1 MTRGVGFWGVALLW
15 AGAAWAADSVEGVG
29 KLVLPAFD
37 VQKLQIEDEAARFK
51 EHPPRFAV
59 GRDVEYVPGKQVGW
73 VDHADGSSTWRLRVL
88 TPDAVHL
95 NFGFTRFHLPASATL
110 VIRSNDKSQV
120 LGPYT
125 AEHNAATGE
134 LWTQVLPGSEALIEL
149 KVATRERDLVDL
161 RLSRV
166 GQGYRGFGAASKFC
180 KSGSCNMDV
189 ACLAS
194 DDPWN
199 EPRRAVAAIT
209 VGGTDTCTG
218 SLVNNT
224 NGDRR
229 LLFATATHCGITIAN
244 VASVLAYFNYE
255 NPTCRTPG
263 STASGTP
270 IPKPNTTLAGQS
282 FLASTNNPFSGS
294 TPAGTRSDWTL
305 ITLAPSA
312 TQSSLNLY
320 WAGWDR
326 SAPPTPCAATP
337 GQPAS
342 TSGLCA
348 SIHHPSVDEKRIT
361 FVEVPMV
368 VDNISG
374 ASGVHWQ
381 ANWDPTP
388 PVLPN
393 IVNPPTS
400 ITPGV
405 TEPGSSGSP
414 LYNANRRLV
423 GVLSGGPSSCGAT
436 GASLR
441 DQYGGLFHSWDGLGT
456 ASTRMRDHLDPA
468 GTNPSFIDGV
478 GQCTPPAV
486 PADTTAVANGSNRID
501 VSWTAV
507 PGAERYR
514 VSRASGA
521 CPGGSYVQIAEV
533 TGTSYSDLTVSGGS
547 TYSYRVSAY
556 DDTEACESAKG
567 SCSSA
572 AATGACLLAPNFPG
586 ASAASSAGNPAC
598 AINVSWNAA
607 TANCGSAPDL
617 RYNVYR
623 STTAGF
629 APAAGNRISSCQT
642 TPGYVDSSVGS
653 GIGYYYVVRAEDV
666 SATSGG
672 GVCGGIEDSNLVE
685 RSAQAS
691 GPDTVSFSDNAE
703 SGLGQ
708 WALAGTGG
716 GSNFAV
722 VSTQANS
729 PTQSFFVPD
738 PAVTS
743 SRTLTFATP
752 VTLPA
757 NPSTL
762 EFYHRY
768 ATEAGYDG
776 GVLEYSLDGSTWTG
790 ILGAQGTVPAN
801 AARFVSGG
809 YNATMNTSG
818 AFGAVAAWHG
828 SFNTAWTRTV
838 VNLADFAGRSV
849 SFRFRFGSDNSVS
862 GTGWWIDDVRIYY
875 GSSCQA
881 GSPDQVYQNGF
892 E

>member
-1 MTRGVGFWGVALLW
+1 MNRKSYWGWLALLC
-15 AGAAWAADSVEGVG
+15 ASATWAADTLDGVTT
-29 KLVLPAFD
+29 LTLPAMD
-37 VQKLQIEDEAARFK
+37 LQQLQIEDAAAAVK
-51 EHPPRFAV
+51 DHPPRFAV
-59 GRDVEYVPGKQVGW
+59 GRDVEYVPGKHGGW
-73 VDHADGSSTWRLRVL
+73 VDNADGSSTWRLRVV

-95 NFGFTRFHLPASATL
+95 NFGFTRFYLPPSAKL
-110 VIRSNDKSQV
+110 LIRSNDKRQV

-125 AEHNAATGE
+125 AEQNAATGQ
-134 LWTQVLPGSEALIEL
+134 LWTQILPGTEALIEL
-149 KVATRERDLVDL
+149 SVDTRERDLVDL
-161 RLSRV
+161 RLSRI
-166 GQGYRGFGAASKFC
+166 GQGYRGFGSTSKFC

-189 ACLAS
+189 ACLAN

-199 EPRRAVAAIT
+199 EPRRSVAAIT
-209 VGGTDTCTG
+209 LNGTDTCTG

-229 LLFATATHCGITIAN
+229 LLFATATHCGINGGN
-244 VASVLAYFNYE
+244 VASLLAYFNYE
-255 NPTCRTPG
+255 SPTCRTPG
-263 STASGTP
+263 SSASGTP
-270 IPKPNTTLAGQS
+270 IPKPNTTLAGLA
-282 FLASTNNPFSGS
+282 FLANTNNPFSGS

-305 ITLAPSA
+305 IELAPSA
-312 TQSSLNLY
+312 TQGSLNLY

-326 SAPPTPCAATP
+326 SAPPTTCAPPGTP
-337 GQPAS
+337 SS

-361 FVEVPMV
+361 FVEEPMV

-374 ASGVHWQ
+374 ASGVHWR

-388 PVLPN
+388 PVLAN

-423 GVLSGGPSSCGAT
+423 GVLSGGPSACGAT
-436 GASLR
+436 GTSLR
-441 DQYGGLFHSWDGLGT
+441 DQYGGLFHSWDGLG
-456 ASTRMRDHLDPA
+456 AANTRMRDHLDPA
-468 GTNPSFIDGV
+468 GGNPTFIDGI

-486 PADTTAVANGSNRID
+486 PANTSAVPNGSNRID
-501 VSWTAV
+501 VSWSAV
-507 PGAERYR
+507 AGAERYR
-514 VSRASGA
+514 VSRANGA
-521 CPGGSYVQIAEV
+521 CPGGTYVQIAEV

-547 TYSYRVSAY
+547 TYSYRVSAF

-572 AATGACLLAPNFPG
+572 AATGACLLAPSFAG
-586 ASAASSAGNPAC
+586 AGSAASAGNTSC
-598 AINVSWNAA
+598 GVNVSWNAA
-607 TANCGSAPDL
+607 TANCGTSPDL

-629 APAAGNRISSCQT
+629 APSAANRVSTCQSTTSYADSNVVNGSS
-642 TPGYVDSSVGS
+642 
-653 GIGYYYVVRAEDV
+653 YYYVVRAEDI
-666 SATSGG
+666 SATTGG
-672 GVCGGIEDSNLVE
+672 GVCGGVEEANLVE
-685 RSAQAS
+685 RSAQPT

-708 WALAGTGG
+708 WSVAGSGG
-716 GSNFAV
+716 GSDFAV
-722 VSTQANS
+722 VNTQANS
-729 PTQSFFVPD
+729 PTQSFFVPN
-738 PAVTS
+738 PTVTS
-743 SRTLTFATP
+743 SRTLTTAAP
-752 VTLPA
+752 VAPPA

-801 AARFVSGG
+801 AGRFVSGG
-809 YNATMNTSG
+809 YNGTMNSTG
-818 AFGAVAAWHG
+818 AFGAVPAWHG
-828 SFNTAWTRTV
+828 NFNAAWIRTV
-838 VNLADFAGRSV
+838 VNLADFAGRTV
-849 SFRFRFGSDNSVS
+849 SFRFRFGSDVS
-862 GTGWWIDDVRIYY
+862 LAVTGWWIDDVRIYY
-875 GSSCQA
+875 GSTCQA
-881 GSPDQVYQNGF
+881 ANPDQVYQNGF